1 MSYDSSG
8 SLPLEAFVLDDCIEL
23 FFKFRKLCMGI
34 VYPRNLLETVSLESL
49 EDTIL

>member
-8 SLPLEAFVLDDCIEL
+8 SLPSEAFVLDDCIEL

-34 VYPRNLLETVSLESL
+34 VTVG
-49 EDTIL
+49 TC